1 MPWLAGDTPF
11 GIIDDLSG
19 ILGHVF
25 FAVAHEIPV
34 PEHAQCHKL
43 SRCAA
48 EDRARQ
54 VRFPIAAI
62 MTS

>member
-25 FAVAHEIPV
+25 LPSRTKYLSLNMLSATSSADALLKIV
-34 PEHAQCHKL
+34 PDRLDFQ
-43 SRCAA
+43 SR
-48 EDRARQ
+48 Q
-54 VRFPIAAI
+54 
-62 MTS
+62 S